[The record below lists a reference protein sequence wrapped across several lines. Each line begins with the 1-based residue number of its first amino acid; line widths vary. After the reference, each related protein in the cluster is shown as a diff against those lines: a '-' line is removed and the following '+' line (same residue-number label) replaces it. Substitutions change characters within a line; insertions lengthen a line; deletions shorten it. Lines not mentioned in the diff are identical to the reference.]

1 MEVHDKDPI
10 FKNFKSS
17 FNLLFVK
24 PKLIGQSLKNGAKI
38 ETAWADGIDVNTIF
52 LLPSSKTILIT
63 NNQFDCPVA
72 LEPFVHIVNPSY
84 YGLMYCNYQVDAYT
98 PVIRDFNCFMNRY
111 DINRQSWLY
120 HLVRRNYFYRGHI
133 SFNCEINNDRIP
145 DKISKGLS
153 PQEVFEYGFQ
163 HYNQIFSKEHEKIKN
178 QIPLQTF
185 EDTGNLTNPIL
196 TSKFSLVLETWFH
209 DNRVQTFSEKTMRV
223 LQLPRPW
230 VLFSTQHAVKQLRR
244 WGFDVLDDIVDH
256 SYDDVSDPIQ
266 RQIKILDIMESM
278 LDLDIESV
286 AKRCIQA
293 SNHNQ
298 SILKL
303 WHDVWEVNIAI
314 DLEIARQKA
323 LAL

>member
-1 MEVHDKDPI
+1 MDFYRNDPI
-10 FKNFKSS
+10 FKNFESS
-17 FNLLFVK
+17 LEPLFVR
-24 PKLIGQSLKNGAKI
+24 PKLISQSLTNGAKI
-38 ETAWADGIDVNTIF
+38 ETAWADGFDIGKIDT
-52 LLPSSKTILIT
+52 LPRNKTVLIT
-63 NNQFDCPVA
+63 NGQFNCPVA
-72 LEPFVHIVNPSY
+72 LEKFVHIVNPSY
-84 YGLMYCNYQVDAYT
+84 YGFMHCNYQVDAYT
-98 PVIRDFNCFMNRY
+98 PVVQDFNCFMNRY

-120 HLVRRNYFYRGHI
+120 QLVRRNYFDRGHI

-145 DKISKGLS
+145 DKNFKGLS
-153 PQEVFEYGFQ
+153 SQEVFEYGFQ
-163 HYNQIFSKEHEKIKN
+163 HYNQIFGKEHEQLKN

-185 EDTGNLTNPIL
+185 DDTGDLTVPLL

-209 DNRVQTFSEKTMRV
+209 DNRLTTFSEKTMRV

-230 VLFSTQHAVKQLRR
+230 VLFSTQHAVQKLRA

-256 SYDDVSDPIQ
+256 SYDSIADPIQ
-266 RQIKILDIMESM
+266 RQVKILDIMESM
-278 LDLDIESV
+278 MDLDIGSV

-298 SILKL
+298 SILKS
-303 WHDVWEVNIAI
+303 WHDVWAVNIDN